1 MASTNFTYSPTTGS
15 QTTTITVY
23 PTDWNLTTANKI
35 ATATFTNGPESA
47 NVVFKQKYEPYRVS
61 VGPTTIPD
69 TGGSIYYTIHTEYD
83 IVFRSVPVWLTITQ
97 GNNTFVEG
105 QRIPAIS
112 ADGKTF
118 AFSAGVNTGQTEE
131 VHSTFNMGHYI
142 GDTLQQR
149 AKYFDVVWAGA
160 VLTPNIYLTPVFFNV
175 ASAVT
180 SATVHMTVE
189 NCVFDYYTTSSA
201 GYFTVVAAPDPDAN
215 NDIKLTFPAN
225 NTFSSRFGKLS
236 FYMYDT
242 SGNGYT
248 TTIDVT
254 QAAAGGIV
262 TSVNNVIFEYN
273 EHNSSSAKTFQ
284 VLTADDWTSGI
295 EDDE

>member
-1 MASTNFTYSPTTGS
+1 MASTNFTYTPTTGS
-15 QTTTITVY
+15 QTTSISVY
-23 PTDWNLTTANKI
+23 PTEFNNTRQNKV
-35 ATATFTNGPESA
+35 ATATFTNGTASTD
-47 NVVFKQKYEPYRVS
+47 VVFKQKYVPYRVS
-61 VGPTTIPD
+61 VGATTIPQ
-69 TGGSIYYTIHTEYD
+69 TGGTIYYSIHTEYD
-83 IVFRSVPVWLTITQ
+83 IVFRSVPEWLTITQ

-118 AFSAGVNTGQTEE
+118 GFSAGVNTGQTEE

-142 GDTLQQR
+142 GNTLQQR
-149 AKYFDVVWAGA
+149 VEYFDVVWAGA
-160 VLTPNIYLTPVFFNV
+160 VLTPKISLSPLFFDV
-175 ASAVT
+175 SSAAT
-180 SATVHMTVE
+180 SCTVHMTVE
-189 NCVFDYYTTSSA
+189 NCTFDYYTTSSA
-201 GYFTVVAAPDPDAN
+201 GYFTIVAAAAPDAN
-215 NDIKLTFPAN
+215 NDIQLTFPAN

-248 TTIDVT
+248 ATIDVT

-262 TSVNNVIFEYN
+262 TDVNAVLFEYN
-273 EHNSSSAKTFQ
+273 EYNASSAKTFT

-295 EDDE
+295 EDDD